1 MEFILGIIALVV
13 VFVICSWVIWPTRT
27 LWWLLKYTHKQNYT
41 TSFYHV
47 NYVPEDSPAVILS
60 THTNLFVATLIR
72 LIAKQKVTIAI
83 QNYKCKSRLVLR
95 LLKKSNINVISVDQI
110 SAWELK
116 GVLVIHQCRYD
127 MVAGL
132 DLPIIPLDVCG
143 FEHIRHEHGANITQL
158 LHLSFSQ
165 ALDTSLVAKARK
177 DLLGNYNIYAWDHHI
192 GHLSTIPEL
201 WIQQAKARKNE
212 TVIADS
218 TGVELSGHKMLT
230 AVLTMSKK
238 LEPLFLEQ
246 PRIGI
251 CLPPSVGGSMAM
263 MCVMMQGKTMVN
275 LNYTASHAALNA
287 AIKEAGI
294 KTIVTSGKFIEQLKK
309 KGFFLEDVFSVCN
322 IVLLEDIKQQIDKLS
337 LLKNLLRVKMSSAKS
352 LIESSVN
359 KVSIDHEAAILFSS
373 GSEGKPKGIVLTH
386 KNIIGNVKQ
395 SMMILDARASDSII
409 SILPIFHAFGLT
421 ATTLLPLIEGLFYV
435 CHPDPTDAQT
445 LGQLSEQYKP
455 TILCGTSTFF
465 RLYTKNRQLT
475 KETFKSYRVV
485 VAGAEKLQNEVRAMF
500 ENKFE
505 KEIHE
510 GYGTTE
516 LSPVASANEI
526 NTDDE
531 VRNHIGTVGKCI
543 PGARFMIIDP
553 TTKEELPI
561 GEAGM
566 ITFGGV
572 NVMQGYLH
580 DPEKTDEVIFTRDK
594 IRWYQTGDKGVLDDE
609 GYLTIQDRY
618 SRFAKLGG
626 EMVSLFAVEDEIIK
640 LLGDSEEFEVLA
652 VATPDI
658 KKGEKI
664 TLLYNFD
671 MSEDDIKM
679 KIRQSGINNLMKP
692 TGFIKVEEIPK
703 LGTGKTDFSAAKK
716 VVLDA
721 LTG

>member
-1 MEFILGIIALVV
+1 MEFILVIIALVV
-13 VFVICSWVIWPTRT
+13 AFVICSWVIWPTRT

-47 NYVPEDSPAVILS
+47 NYVPEDAPAVILS
-60 THTNLFVATLIR
+60 THTNLFVATLVR
-72 LIAKQKVTIAI
+72 SIAKQKVTIAI
-83 QNYKCKSRLVLR
+83 QNYKCKSKLVLR
-95 LLKKSNINVISVDQI
+95 LLKKSNIHVISVGQI
-110 SAWELK
+110 STWDLK

-127 MVAGL
+127 IIADL
-132 DLPIIPLDVCG
+132 NLPIIPLDVCG
-143 FEHIRHEHGANITQL
+143 FEHIRHEKGANITQL

-165 ALDTSLVAKARK
+165 ALDASLVAKARK
-177 DLLGNYNIYAWDHHI
+177 DLLGNYNIHAWDHHI
-192 GHLSTIPEL
+192 AHLSTIPEL
-201 WIQQAKARKNE
+201 WIQQARARKNE
-212 TVIADS
+212 IVIADS

-238 LEPLFLEQ
+238 LEPFFLEQ

-275 LNYTASHAALNA
+275 LNYTASHTALNT
-287 AIKEAGI
+287 AIKEAEI
-294 KTIVTSGKFIEQLKK
+294 KTIVTSGRFIEQLKK
-309 KGFFLEDVFSVCN
+309 KGFFLEDVFSACN
-322 IVLLEDIKQQIDKLS
+322 ILLLEDIKQQIDKLS
-337 LLKNLLRVKMSSAKS
+337 LLKNLIRVKIKSAKS

-409 SILPIFHAFGLT
+409 SILPIFHVFGIT

-445 LGQLSEQYKP
+445 LGELSVQYKP

-475 KETFKSYRVV
+475 KETFKSYRMV
-485 VAGAEKLQNEVRAMF
+485 VAGAEKLQNEVRSMF

-526 NTDDE
+526 NTEDE
-531 VRNHIGTVGKCI
+531 IRNHIGTVGKCI
-543 PGARFMIIDP
+543 PGARVMIIDP

-640 LLGDSEEFEVLA
+640 LLGENEEYEILA

-679 KIRQSGINNLMKP
+679 KIRQSEMNNLMKP

-716 VVLDA
+716 AVLDV